1 MDKSD
6 LVGAV
11 FVDLSKAF
19 DSINHTLL
27 IKKLEAF
34 GIRDGEL
41 RWFKNY
47 LSGRKQRV
55 TVKGAVS
62 SWRPVSRGV
71 PQGSVLGPLLF
82 CVFVNDLPENVGTSV
97 SLYADDT
104 TLYHSCKDYSELE
117 NTLESSLENVAK
129 WVDDNGLR
137 INVKKTQ
144 VMFLSTKGRKKEL
157 ENAKLVHRGGVSGGG
172 IQFEV
177 SWSHC

>member
-1 MDKSD
+1 MSVLPVAAKLFESIVHRQLYTYLSENHLLNPAQSGFRPQHSTLDALLKAIDDWRQALDKSD

-55 TVKGAVS
+55 TVNGAVS

-71 PQGSVLGPLLF
+71 PQGSILGPLLF
-82 CVFVNDLPENVGTSV
+82 CVFVNDLPSV
-97 SLYADDT
+97 CL
-104 TLYHSCKDYSELE
+104 
-117 NTLESSLENVAK
+117 
-129 WVDDNGLR
+129 
-137 INVKKTQ
+137 
-144 VMFLSTKGRKKEL
+144 
-157 ENAKLVHRGGVSGGG
+157 
-172 IQFEV
+172 
-177 SWSHC
+177 